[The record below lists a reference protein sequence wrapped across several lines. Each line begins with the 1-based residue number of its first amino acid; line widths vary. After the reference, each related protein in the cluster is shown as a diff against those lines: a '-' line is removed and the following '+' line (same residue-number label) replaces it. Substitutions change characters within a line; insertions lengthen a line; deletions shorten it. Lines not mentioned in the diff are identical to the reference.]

1 MRTKLVNPVLD
12 FINTLC
18 NFIALNI
25 LFLITCL
32 PVVTIGAAL
41 SSLYYVTIR
50 EARGEYGYLIRPY
63 LREFRRNLKTG
74 TLAFAILSAIGAV
87 LLFSLAFWYSLG
99 TTLSAAVTGLIAIAL
114 IIWLFT
120 FTYTFPLIGRFEDT
134 AVRSLKNAFCLMMS
148 NVKATL
154 WLLLIYVVTL
164 SLCFFL
170 APMKLLM
177 VLFGFAFIAYCQS
190 YVLKNVFE
198 PYENVQEVSA
208 EISPAAEDGRKT
220 VQP

>member
-170 APMKLLM
+170 APMKLMM

-198 PYENVQEVSA
+198 PYENVQEASA
-208 EISPAAEDGRKT
+208 EIIPAEEDGRKT
-220 VQP
+220 AQP